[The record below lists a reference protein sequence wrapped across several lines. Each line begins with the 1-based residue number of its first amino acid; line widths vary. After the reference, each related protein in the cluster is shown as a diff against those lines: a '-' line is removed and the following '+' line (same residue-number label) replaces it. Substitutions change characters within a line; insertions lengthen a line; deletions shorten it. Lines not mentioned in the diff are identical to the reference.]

1 MNINGGKYRVFFQ
14 DMGVVDYKEAWDY
27 QEQSLMELVRER
39 ENLKKEGKINVIPQ
53 KQVFLFCEHP
63 HVYTLGKSGDFN
75 NLLIN
80 SEFLKMINAAFY
92 KINRGG
98 DITYHG
104 PGQII
109 GYPIIDLDSF
119 RIKIKEYIWMLEE
132 SIIGLLEG
140 FNIPAA
146 RMNGAT
152 GVWLDPATPGK
163 TRKICA
169 IGVRVSNRVT
179 MHGFAF
185 NVNTDLGYFN
195 YINPCGFTDKQVT
208 SLSREMRKE
217 VDIGEIKSKLKDK
230 LAEIF
235 DIEWE
240 TIP

>member
-1 MNINGGKYRVFFQ
+1 
-14 DMGVVDYKEAWDY
+14 
-27 QEQSLMELVRER
+27 
-39 ENLKKEGKINVIPQ
+39 
-53 KQVFLFCEHP
+53 
-63 HVYTLGKSGDFN
+63 
-75 NLLIN
+75 
-80 SEFLKMINAAFY
+80 
-92 KINRGG
+92 
-98 DITYHG
+98 
-104 PGQII
+104 
-109 GYPIIDLDSF
+109 
-119 RIKIKEYIWMLEE
+119 
-132 SIIGLLEG
+132 
-140 FNIPAA
+140 
-146 RMNGAT
+146 MNGAT